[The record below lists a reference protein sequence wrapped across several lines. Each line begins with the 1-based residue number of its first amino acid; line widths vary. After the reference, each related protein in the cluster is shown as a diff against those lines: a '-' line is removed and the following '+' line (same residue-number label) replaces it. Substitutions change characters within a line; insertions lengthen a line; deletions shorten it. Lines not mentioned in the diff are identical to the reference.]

1 MITQNPIIGHARN
14 KLGGVYARTMYGKN
28 IIQTCPP
35 PTKGKETPNQI
46 AARQMF
52 GFVSR
57 LSMQIEPSLLN
68 SIFYNAPI
76 GRSRRG
82 QWCKD
87 LATGMAKTAEGWIFD
102 PSLISELGSNPQV
115 SDTALILTPAST
127 QVEIQVTDLSSM
139 GGAILD
145 QVPLLICLCLEKE
158 LCISLLP
165 WTTIEDQT
173 ITLTNISTSLIGS
186 ECYIYPLWRVNMGT
200 EQTPIY
206 AYGSY
211 VKNII

>member
-14 KLGGVYARTMYGKN
+14 KLGGVYARTMFGKN
-28 IIQTCPP
+28 ILQTCPP

-57 LSMQIEPSLLN
+57 LSTQIEPSLLN
-68 SIFYNAPI
+68 SIFYNTPI

-87 LATGMAKTAEGWIFD
+87 LASGMTKAVEGWIFD
-102 PSLISELGSNPQV
+102 PLSISQLGSNLKV
-115 SDTALILTPAST
+115 SETALILSPAST
-127 QVEIQVTDLSSM
+127 QVEIPVSDLSAVGS
-139 GGAILD
+139 AILD
-145 QVPLLICLCLEKE
+145 EVPLLICICPEKAI
-158 LCISLLP
+158 CISLLP
-165 WTTIEDQT
+165 WTTIEGET
-173 ITLTNISTSLIGS
+173 ITLTNISTTLVGEVCFIF
-186 ECYIYPLWRVNMGT
+186 PLWKVNIGT
-200 EQTPIY
+200 TQTPII